1 VGRTVPS
8 FRLAQI
14 YEECEWKEFRHA
26 LSKSERKEFD
36 KMFATSRLYIS
47 ACSYATKPV
56 RIQPILMSMIFHH
69 YKQLLD
75 ISKTLS
81 EGAVNEPISR

>member
-1 VGRTVPS
+1 MGRTVPS
-8 FRLAQI
+8 FRLAQMH
-14 YEECEWKEFRHA
+14 EECEWKEFRNA

-47 ACSYATKPV
+47 ACSYVTKPIL
-56 RIQPILMSMIFHH
+56 IQPILMSMIFHH
-69 YKQLLD
+69 YKQLLE

-81 EGAVNEPISR
+81 EVTVNEPISR

>member
-1 VGRTVPS
+1 MGRTVPS
-8 FRLAQI
+8 FRLAQM
-14 YEECEWKEFRHA
+14 YEECEWKEFRKA

-47 ACSYATKPV
+47 ACSYAAKPV
-56 RIQPILMSMIFHH
+56 RIQPILMSIIFHH

-81 EGAVNEPISR
+81 EVAVNEPISG

>member
-1 VGRTVPS
+1 MGRTVPS

-14 YEECEWKEFRHA
+14 CEECEWKEFRNA

-47 ACSYATKPV
+47 ACSYATKPI
-56 RIQPILMSMIFHH
+56 RIQPILMSVIFNH

-81 EGAVNEPISR
+81 EVKVNEPISR